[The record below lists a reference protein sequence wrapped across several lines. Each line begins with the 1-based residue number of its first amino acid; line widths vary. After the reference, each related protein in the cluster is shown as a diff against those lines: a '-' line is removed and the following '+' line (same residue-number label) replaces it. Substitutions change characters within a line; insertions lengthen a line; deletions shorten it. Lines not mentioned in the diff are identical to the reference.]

1 VIGLV
6 TDGSP
11 RLTFLEPQ
19 QKPRVIIAT
28 DNGIP
33 SIALFDPAMIIRW
46 LARVDAGGARVRMF
60 DANSKETSQ

>member
-19 QKPRVIIAT
+19 QKPSVIIAT
-28 DNGIP
+28 DKAIP
-33 SIALFDPAMIIRW
+33 SIALLDPAMIIRW
-46 LARVDAGGARVRMF
+46 LARVDAGGAHVRTF